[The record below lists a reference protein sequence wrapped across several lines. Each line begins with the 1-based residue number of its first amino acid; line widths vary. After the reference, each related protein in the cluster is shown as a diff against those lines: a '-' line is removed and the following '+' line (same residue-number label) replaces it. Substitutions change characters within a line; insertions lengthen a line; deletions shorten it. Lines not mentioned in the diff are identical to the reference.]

1 MWFGEADGVT
11 CLMVARKNLSGG
23 AEIMK
28 LLGVQRREIFD
39 LEDFNSESV
48 LHYDCS
54 FGNVSIVKAVIAVE
68 PKLTIGFDH
77 VWLRPNPNDPLA
89 TMQEIK

>member
-23 AEIMK
+23 AEIIK

-48 LHYDCS
+48 ISL
-54 FGNVSIVKAVIAVE
+54 
-68 PKLTIGFDH
+68 
-77 VWLRPNPNDPLA
+77 
-89 TMQEIK
+89 